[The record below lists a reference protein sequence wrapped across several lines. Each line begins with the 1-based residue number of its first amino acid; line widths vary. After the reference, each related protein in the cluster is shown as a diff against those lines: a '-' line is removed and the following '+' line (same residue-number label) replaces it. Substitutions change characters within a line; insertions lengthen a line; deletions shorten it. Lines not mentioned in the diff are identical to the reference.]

1 MISSLSLF
9 NAEALYLKAHV
20 AVSHM
25 RVAQYFDIVGKTE
38 LNTVVLDLKNSS
50 Q

>member
-1 MISSLSLF
+1 LSLF

-25 RVAQYFDIVGKTE
+25 RVAQSCAIVGKTE
-38 LNTVVLDLKNSS
+38 LKAVVLEFKNSS